1 METFL
6 PFVVAS
12 VFLILAPGPDIIL
25 TATTSLAR
33 GVRPGLALALGF
45 ASGNFFHTTLA
56 ALGISLLLRQSPLAF
71 NAIKIAGMLYL
82 LWLAF
87 QAFRHRND
95 PVVEG
100 AAAEKSS
107 LWRLYRTGVLMNILN
122 PKVMVFF
129 LALLPQ
135 FVPENAARPWLNMIF
150 LGAIFSALVVV
161 LFSIISL
168 TAGTLFSVLRR
179 KPAVS
184 KALNI
189 ATSVVLVLIA
199 ASLFFV

>member
-1 METFL
+1 METLL

-25 TATTSLAR
+25 TATTGLAR

-56 ALGISLLLRQSPLAF
+56 ALGISLLLRQSPVAF

-95 PVVEG
+95 PIAEG
-100 AAAEKSS
+100 TAAEKSS

-135 FVPENAARPWLNMIF
+135 FVPEDAARPWLTMIC
-150 LGAIFSALVVV
+150 LGAVFSGLVVI

-168 TAGTLFSVLRR
+168 TAGTLFSVLRQ
-179 KPAVS
+179 KPGVS